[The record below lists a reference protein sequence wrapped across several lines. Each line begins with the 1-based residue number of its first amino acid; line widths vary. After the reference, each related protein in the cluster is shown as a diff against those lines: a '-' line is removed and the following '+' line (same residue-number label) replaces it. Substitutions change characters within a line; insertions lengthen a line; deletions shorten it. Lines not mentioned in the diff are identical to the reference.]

1 MKRKKLNNHLRFE
14 NLSEVELSYK
24 YKVKPSSLPQIT
36 SSADAYDLLVSIW
49 QVNKIEYVEEFK
61 IILLNKSN
69 RVLGW
74 FKVSSGGVSGT
85 VADPRIIFQTALLSN
100 ASGIILA
107 HNHPSGNIFPSE
119 PDIQLTKKMKEA
131 GKVLEIPVLDHLII
145 TSESYYS
152 FADEGKL

>member
-1 MKRKKLNNHLRFE
+1 MKRKRVNNLLKSE

-24 YKVKPSSLPQIT
+24 YKAKPSSLPQIT
-36 SSADAYDLLVSIW
+36 CSGDAYNLLLSIW
-49 QVNKIEYVEEFK
+49 QMDKIEYIEEF
-61 IILLNKSN
+61 IVLLLNRSN

-74 FKVSSGGVSGT
+74 TKVSSGGVSGT

-107 HNHPSGNIFPSE
+107 HNHPSGNIYPSE

-131 GKVLEIPVLDHLII
+131 GKVLEIPVLDHIII
-145 TSESYYS
+145 TSENYYS

>member
-1 MKRKKLNNHLRFE
+1 MKRKKLN

-24 YKVKPSSLPQIT
+24 YKVKPSSLPKIT
-36 SSADAYDLLVSIW
+36 SSVDAYDLLVSVW

-61 IILLNKSN
+61 ILLLNRSN

-74 FKVSSGGVSGT
+74 VKVSSGGVSGT

-119 PDIQLTKKMKEA
+119 SDIQLTKKMKEA
-131 GKVLEIPVLDHLII
+131 GKVLEIAVLDHLII